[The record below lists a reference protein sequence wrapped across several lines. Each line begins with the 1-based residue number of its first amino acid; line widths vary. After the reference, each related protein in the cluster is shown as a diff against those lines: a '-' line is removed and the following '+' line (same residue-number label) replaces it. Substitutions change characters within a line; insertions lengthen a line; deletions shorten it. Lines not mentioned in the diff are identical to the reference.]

1 MKHRALKKLNRSQL
15 LEIMSEQSEEIDK
28 LNRTIRMR
36 CMENDELPNTSDING
51 EISRVDYKRKYKR
64 TLRSTVGALIIVAA
78 IAVLVAT
85 LWLPVFQT
93 YGNSMA
99 PTLNSDEIV
108 VAVKTDDVE
117 KGDVIAFYYNNKVLI
132 KRVIAQ
138 SGDWVDIDKDGNVS
152 VNGETL
158 DEPYVNEK
166 SYGECD
172 IEFPYQ
178 VPDDRVFVLGDNRGV
193 SVDSRNS
200 SMGCVS
206 DEQIVGKLIFKI
218 WPLKSIGTF

>member
-1 MKHRALKKLNRSQL
+1 MV
-15 LEIMSEQSEEIDK
+15 
-28 LNRTIRMR
+28 
-36 CMENDELPNTSDING
+36 NDELPNTSDING